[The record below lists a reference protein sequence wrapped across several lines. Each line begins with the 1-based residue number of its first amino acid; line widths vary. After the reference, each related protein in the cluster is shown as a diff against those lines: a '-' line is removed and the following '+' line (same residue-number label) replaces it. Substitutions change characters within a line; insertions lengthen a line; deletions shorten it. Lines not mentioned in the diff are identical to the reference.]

1 MRKETDTRAA
11 ARDYTRREAA
21 KARTIQRRRSRCTK
35 RTAAH
40 LFAFA

>member
-1 MRKETDTRAA
+1 MRKETDTRAT
-11 ARDYTRREAA
+11 ARDFTRREAA

-35 RTAAH
+35 AAASH